1 MDFLTDR
8 LSEQYG
14 SFPEAVI
21 FLYAGQILYSNEA
34 GQALLKKE
42 DFPQDLLPALAEHP
56 GGMEIALG
64 KTFYFVTVSQLQ
76 EGDLLVLR
84 DLDPPPEKKHPFSN
98 AVYRMRE
105 CLSNLSATQWK
116 MQQVLEDNGLL
127 DGLEQDLAN
136 QNRLV
141 FQMLRLTRQA
151 ELTQELN
158 YKSFP
163 REEGFDLA
171 MVCQGMADEATW
183 LADLAGVRFS
193 YSTNVDHLP
202 FKGSKSLLTQM
213 LLALVSN
220 GVRAAGKGGEV
231 EMKFHAENGRCVIS
245 VRDTGVGIPEDRI
258 EELAATAC
266 NTTTCF
272 MPYINAFF
280 QPRKESDRPK
290 VVPDGAV
297 NFAFIGQFAETPRD
311 TIFTTE
317 YSMRTGME
325 AVYTLL
331 NVDRGVPEVWGSVYD
346 VRDLLNATVKLR
358 DGKKATDMDLSFGE
372 KMVLKK
378 ALSKIGGTDV
388 EKLLK
393 QYGVI

>member
-183 LADLAGVRFS
+183 LADLAGVRFTN
-193 YSTNVDHLP
+193 STNVDHLP

-245 VRDTGVGIPEDRI
+245 VRDTGVGIPEDRMSHLFSGEATEEVPRPGEGAGLGLYNAQRIVALHGGVMVAQSSQDGGACLVVSLPIIVPTSVPARNNPGYDNLGGYSPILI
-258 EELAATAC
+258 ELSDTL
-266 NTTTCF
+266 
-272 MPYINAFF
+272 PWQAFL
-280 QPRKESDRPK
+280 PK
-290 VVPDGAV
+290 NIKHPH
-297 NFAFIGQFAETPRD
+297 
-311 TIFTTE
+311 
-317 YSMRTGME
+317 
-325 AVYTLL
+325 
-331 NVDRGVPEVWGSVYD
+331 
-346 VRDLLNATVKLR
+346 
-358 DGKKATDMDLSFGE
+358 
-372 KMVLKK
+372 
-378 ALSKIGGTDV
+378 
-388 EKLLK
+388 
-393 QYGVI
+393 

>member
-171 MVCQGMADEATW
+171 MVCQGMADEAH
-183 LADLAGVRFS
+183 LAGR
-193 YSTNVDHLP
+193 P
-202 FKGSKSLLTQM
+202 WPGSASLT
-213 LLALVSN
+213 APTWTICRS
-220 GVRAAGKGGEV
+220 RAASL
-231 EMKFHAENGRCVIS
+231 C
-245 VRDTGVGIPEDRI
+245 
-258 EELAATAC
+258 
-266 NTTTCF
+266 
-272 MPYINAFF
+272 
-280 QPRKESDRPK
+280 
-290 VVPDGAV
+290 
-297 NFAFIGQFAETPRD
+297 
-311 TIFTTE
+311 
-317 YSMRTGME
+317 
-325 AVYTLL
+325 
-331 NVDRGVPEVWGSVYD
+331 
-346 VRDLLNATVKLR
+346 
-358 DGKKATDMDLSFGE
+358 
-372 KMVLKK
+372 
-378 ALSKIGGTDV
+378 
-388 EKLLK
+388 
-393 QYGVI
+393 